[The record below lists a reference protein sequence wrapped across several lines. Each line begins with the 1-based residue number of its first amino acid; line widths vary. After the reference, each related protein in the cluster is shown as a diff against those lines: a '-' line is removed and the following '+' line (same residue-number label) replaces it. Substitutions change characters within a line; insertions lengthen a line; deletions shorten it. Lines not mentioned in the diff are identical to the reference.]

1 MELAI
6 ESASSTMA
14 NSRLS
19 TTIATARPA
28 EARRLDGIASALGTV
43 SVTTGGGGGG
53 TLVDVVVI
61 RSGSR

>member
-43 SVTTGGGGGG
+43 SVTTGGGGG